1 MKELYPGDQGI
12 WVQYLQLALQ
22 RAGQQVMLDF
32 DLAALYQV
40 ETKVLKQ
47 AVRRNIERFP
57 EDFMFEISNEE
68 YNSLKDSLRSQ
79 IVTSNKGGIR
89 YMPFA
94 FTEMGVAMLS
104 SVLRSGSAIQV
115 NIAIMRAFVAM
126 RNYLTQASQHSAELA
141 EMRSRLQ
148 LIEHEVREN
157 LKAMN
162 DMSEDIGK
170 DIDAIYEAIG
180 ALSVKL
186 PQIRQEPQKIGFKK

>member
-1 MKELYPGDQGI
+1 
-12 WVQYLQLALQ
+12 
-22 RAGQQVMLDF
+22 MLDK
-32 DLAALYQV
+32 DLATLYGV
-40 ETKVLKQ
+40 ETKVLNQTVK
-47 AVRRNIERFP
+47 RNIERFP
-57 EDFMFEISNEE
+57 NDFRFELSKEE
-68 YNSLKDSLRSQ
+68 CLRSQ

>member
-1 MKELYPGDQGI
+1 MKELTTIQNKI
-12 WVQYLQLALQ
+12 HEI
-22 RAGQQVMLDF
+22 RGQQVMLDF

-40 ETKVLKQ
+40 ETKRLKE
-47 AVRRNIERFP
+47 AVRRNIERF
-57 EDFMFEISNEE
+57 EGDEFMFELTEKE
-68 YNSLKDSLRSQ
+68 YADLRSQ
-79 IVTSNKGGIR
+79 IATSSWGGLR
-89 YMPFA
+89 YQPFA
-94 FTEMGVAMLS
+94 FTELGVAMLS

-126 RNYLTQASQHSAELA
+126 RNYLTQASLHSAELA

-186 PQIRQEPQKIGFKK
+186 PQIQKEPQKIGFKK